1 MNKLP
6 THGHSAIP
14 LLTLLWLAVLTLP
27 IAGCKQGGVEG
38 KPTDVDYYTCTMHP
52 SVKKQSP
59 TDKCPICSM
68 DLVPVKKKGAT
79 AKPADV
85 DYYTCTMHPSV
96 KSQDPKAK
104 CPICGMDLVP
114 VPKKGGA
121 VTEHAA
127 HVGHTENM
135 PSMPMDSSGT
145 NASEQPTEF
154 TVPVERQQQIGV
166 TYGAIEKHPLSLTV
180 RAVGTVAYDKQ
191 RHWDYVSRVDGYVQK
206 LSVFSRGEIV
216 EKDAPVLTL
225 YSPDL
230 LTTQN
235 EFLDLLKTRDQAR
248 TKNAAIVLE
257 TTDKLLDSAKQR
269 LRLWNISDD
278 QVADL
283 EKNRKA
289 QESLTL
295 KSPFKGVVQDLGVD
309 QGRRVMTGDH
319 LVDIADLS
327 VVWVWAQFY
336 ENEISVLKKDLLV
349 TITTAAYPGETFK
362 GKISLIDPF
371 INDASRTAR
380 VRIDVEN
387 SDFRLRPDMYV
398 NVELRA
404 DLGEGIAVPVSAVL
418 PTGLR
423 NIAFVD
429 KGEGK
434 LEPRFLE
441 LGRKYGDVY
450 EITSGLKEGERVVT
464 SANFLIDAEAKV
476 QGALKSW

>member
-1 MNKLP
+1 MIP
-6 THGHSAIP
+6 RHSNTPFLI
-14 LLTLLWLAVLTLP
+14 LTCVAVFALIIT
-27 IAGCKQGGVEG
+27 GCKPSRTSG
-38 KPTDVDYYTCTMHP
+38 KPDN
-52 SVKKQSP
+52 
-59 TDKCPICSM
+59 
-68 DLVPVKKKGAT
+68 
-79 AKPADV
+79 V

-114 VPKKGGA
+114 VMKKGA
-121 VTEHAA
+121 PMHDHAS
-127 HVGHTENM
+127 HGTHM
-135 PSMPMDSSGT
+135 PGMPMENAGT
-145 NASEQPTEF
+145 NATEQPTEF
-154 TVPVERQQQIGV
+154 AVPVERQQQIGV
-166 TYGAIEKHPLSLTV
+166 TYGAIEKHPLSLTI

-191 RHWDYVSRVDGYVQK
+191 RHWDYVSRVDGYIQK
-206 LSVFSRGEIV
+206 LSVFSRGELV

-248 TKNAAIVLE
+248 AKNATVVFE
-257 TTDKLLDSAKQR
+257 STDKLVDSARQR

-283 EKNRKA
+283 EKNRKP
-289 QESLTL
+289 QETLTL

-336 ENEISVLKKDLLV
+336 ENEISLLKKDLPV
-349 TITTAAYPGETFK
+349 TISTTAYPGESFK

-371 INDASRTAR
+371 LNDASRTAR
-380 VRIDVEN
+380 VRIDVDN
-387 SDFRLRPDMYV
+387 ADFRLRPDLYV
-398 NVELRA
+398 NVELKL
-404 DLGEGIAVPVSAVL
+404 DMGEGLAVPVSAVL

-434 LEPRFLE
+434 LEPRFIE
-441 LGRKYGDVY
+441 LGRKYGEFY
-450 EITSGLKEGERVVT
+450 ELKSGLKQGERVVT

>member
-1 MNKLP
+1 MIMNNSPKLR
-6 THGHSAIP
+6 HSVAP
-14 LLTLLWLAVLTLP
+14 LLALLSLAALLIT
-27 IAGCKQGGVEG
+27 GCKQSSASG
-38 KPTDVDYYTCTMHP
+38 KPADVDYYTCTMHP
-52 SVKKQSP
+52 SVKKQNP

-104 CPICGMDLVP
+104 CPICGMDLTP
-114 VPKKGGA
+114 VAKKGA
-121 VTEHAA
+121 PTHD
-127 HVGHTENM
+127 HNHMENM
-135 PSMPMDSSGT
+135 PGMPMENTGT
-145 NASEQPTEF
+145 NAPEQPAEF

-206 LSVFSRGEIV
+206 LSVFSRGELV

-235 EFLDLLKTRDQAR
+235 EFLDLLKTRDQAHS
-248 TKNAAIVLE
+248 KNTTNVME
-257 TTDKLLDSAKQR
+257 STDKLVDSAKQR

-278 QVADL
+278 QIAEL
-283 EKNRKA
+283 EKNRKP
-289 QESLTL
+289 QEFLTL
-295 KSPFKGVVQDLGVD
+295 KSPFKGVVQDIGVD

-336 ENEISVLKKDLLV
+336 ENEISLLKKDLPV
-349 TITTAAYPGETFK
+349 TISTTAYPGETFK

-380 VRIDVEN
+380 VRVDVEN

-398 NVELRA
+398 NVELKL
-404 DLGEGIAVPVSAVL
+404 DMGEGLAVPVSAVL
-418 PTGLR
+418 PTGQR

-441 LGRKYGDVY
+441 LGRKYGDLY
-450 EITSGLKEGERVVT
+450 EIKSGLKEGERVVT